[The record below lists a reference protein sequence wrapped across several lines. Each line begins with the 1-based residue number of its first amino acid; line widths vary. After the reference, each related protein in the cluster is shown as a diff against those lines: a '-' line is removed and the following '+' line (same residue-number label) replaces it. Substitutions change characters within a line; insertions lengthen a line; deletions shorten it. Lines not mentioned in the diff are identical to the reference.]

1 MEENYSSVPAT
12 KIRTPLIQVPTA
24 EQLMKD
30 HELPL
35 KKQKL
40 NEYLNNMNHIPYN
53 MQHAS
58 CIQQIYASLDPL
70 YIHQCLQEFSTVNRH
85 ISAFKPVVQ
94 SIKESKIRHANAL
107 GITRYATDP
116 PVLQNPERVVLMSE
130 SERFERSYQP
140 NVALAPPTPKK
151 HRYGR
156 SLESTTT
163 ITTVKREVVS
173 PVKTE
178 TVVKEEI
185 VERKTPENS
194 TESAVSVVQS
204 VATTSKYNPEIELS
218 TDTEDS
224 ASETSEKHPEF
235 GKIEE
240 VLKGTELTVRDK
252 ILEIFKNV
260 TKEHERVLQESRTK
274 DNKISD
280 LELRNSELL
289 KELEEIRSRRT
300 EPKPVAVEEEE
311 KVADEQVECTDDTS
325 SSIIVAN
332 ESSTDPQP
340 DQKPAETQKTVIA
353 SLEDQKDSIIKTA
366 PE

>member
-1 MEENYSSVPAT
+1 MLN
-12 KIRTPLIQVPTA
+12 VPTA
-24 EQLMKD
+24 EQLLKD

-40 NEYLNNMNHIPYN
+40 NEYLNNLNHIPYN
-53 MQHAS
+53 MPHAT

-70 YIHQCLQEFSTVNRH
+70 YLHQCLQEFSTVNRH

-94 SIKESKIRHANAL
+94 SIKESKIRHANAV
-107 GITRYATDP
+107 GITRYTTDP

-156 SLESTTT
+156 SGECTPIITGT
-163 ITTVKREVVS
+163 IKSEILS
-173 PVKTE
+173 PVKVE
-178 TVVKEEI
+178 AMVKEEI
-185 VERKTPENS
+185 LDERRINPEKVIEAA
-194 TESAVSVVQS
+194 TVSVVQS
-204 VATTSKYNPEIELS
+204 TLTVPKYNPEIELS

-224 ASETSEKHPEF
+224 ASETSEKHSEF

-240 VLKGTELTVRDK
+240 VLRGVDSNVRDK
-252 ILEIFKNV
+252 VLELFKNL
-260 TKEHERVLQESRTK
+260 TKEHERVVQESRIK

-280 LELRNSELL
+280 LELRNTELL
-289 KELEEIRSRRT
+289 KELDEFKSKCPENKL
-300 EPKPVAVEEEE
+300 EVVENG
-311 KVADEQVECTDDTS
+311 KDNLECKDNSS

-332 ESSTDPQP
+332 DSSTVE
-340 DQKPAETQKTVIA
+340 QKPAEAQKSVIA
-353 SLEDQKDSIIKTA
+353 SLEDQKEAIIKTA